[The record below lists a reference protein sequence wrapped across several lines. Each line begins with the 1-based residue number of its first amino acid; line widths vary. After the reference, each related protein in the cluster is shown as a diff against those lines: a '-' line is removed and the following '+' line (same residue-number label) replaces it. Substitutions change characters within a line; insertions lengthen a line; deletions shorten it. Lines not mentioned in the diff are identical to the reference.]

1 MSHNDRRYCPST
13 SHLPRIAAVLTVIVL
28 LSGVGGAVNTITFN
42 ASQTI
47 DFDITTTDLGTYNQT
62 GLNLHNNDL
71 YNFFAADQCTG
82 SEVVS
87 EVYSNGSYACTDI
100 STYDTDTDD
109 QNLSEVLA
117 QGNVANNTIDMDG
130 NDILKPDEL
139 RTGDRNI
146 VVRDSSNGQDIARF
160 NEGGNVEV
168 PNGRLGVGT
177 SPNSRLDLDAGS
189 VSNYDTLAQFSYSD
203 DSGDEQPLEVMA
215 ANTSE
220 NTFED
225 MFALRYYLRGSKDG
239 TYSGINFH
247 RGGSYRGEYLS
258 FDTNGT
264 QAMQIDSSQ
273 NVDIPN
279 GNLLASGSSS
289 AGETALSIESSDG
302 ESLDFIETSSGA
314 QNNIALQNPDGVTV
328 FRWPDSV
335 STTWVTT
342 DLEMRSNSKIRT
354 GRNSGS
360 ETGFYDSQNSQNI
373 LLAKEGGNVQIP
385 NGNLNMSSN
394 AIQNIGSSQTSFTE
408 SGQLNLSD
416 GTEVVYGAGSR
427 PSFSTKYSPGLDG
440 GSFVIREEDAGFN
453 SFYIEDGTGRAHLT
467 NDRLDLE
474 GRSAGLA
481 LNIESNGDISLGR
494 DILAPSN
501 SNTRFKT
508 GGGGSN
514 KIAIYDKNNSQE
526 IATFTEG
533 GNVQIPNGGLTVDST
548 VTSNR
553 LHTNVVGTESFS
565 NLYLDVGD
573 NTGSILLRDANN
585 DPIIK
590 ANHGGNVEIPN
601 GNLDVS
607 GQFSTGSTNCGTNE
621 YIGGDGG
628 CKTDSTGTDDQT
640 LSEVLSQGNSAG
652 SSNIDLNSNNIRGIG
667 NLYSSAGLDIYS
679 GAGGRILLRSRGSG
693 GVLGWYDD
701 YNNRWVQ
708 KYNNGGDLL
717 LDPVGNVK
725 LRIADLDM
733 GGNSITGTD
742 SLEFDG
748 GIEAGTGAVTT
759 GRSDQTAVGNGANA
773 TGTYASAFGYD
784 ASASQIYASAVG
796 YGADATAGS
805 ALAVGYD
812 TSASAS
818 SASAFGSYAD
828 ASADSAL
835 AVGRDTSASADSA
848 LAVGS
853 SAYASADSA
862 SAVGYGA
869 YASASYASAFGSY
882 ADATAEG
889 AVAIGYAANAP
900 NQYEATFGNLGNQ
913 YRGGPLDVNIT
924 GNLTVHENL
933 EVYGG
938 TKNFVQQ
945 VNESHEVVY
954 TSSESSEAVVEWSN
968 VTTVEDDGTRI
979 AFPPHLDLVMSD
991 VEDFHVYATPVE
1003 SLADVGVFNKTDT
1016 GFTLKASSPTQVD
1029 FHLRGV
1035 RKGYE
1040 DKPVV
1045 RRRK

>member
-1 MSHNDRRYCPST
+1 MRHNDRRYCPST
-13 SHLPRIAAVLTVIVL
+13 SHLLRIAAVLAVIVL

-47 DFDITTTDLGTYNQT
+47 DFDITTADLGTYNQT

-87 EVYSNGSYACTDI
+87 EIYSNGSYACTDI

-109 QNLSEVLA
+109 QNLSEVLT
-117 QGNVANNTIDMDG
+117 QGNVANQTIEFNG
-130 NDILKPDEL
+130 GIEI
-139 RTGDRNI
+139 G
-146 VVRDSSNGQDIARF
+146 DSSTTVGGNPQAVAVGSSANASGSYASAFGSRASASGDSALAVGPYASASGYASAVGSSAEASEDSALAVGSYTDASAEYASAVGTYADATRDYASAFGYYTYASGYYASAVGSYASAAANGAVAIGHKANAPNRYEATFGNLGAEKLDVNVTGNLTVHGSGGLDVLNGSVNMNGNNLALNGGYLSNDGG
-160 NEGGNVEV
+160 NEGLQIDNSGNVE
-168 PNGRLGVGT
+168 
-177 SPNSRLDLDAGS
+177 
-189 VSNYDTLAQFSYSD
+189 
-203 DSGDEQPLEVMA
+203 
-215 ANTSE
+215 
-220 NTFED
+220 
-225 MFALRYYLRGSKDG
+225 
-239 TYSGINFH
+239 
-247 RGGSYRGEYLS
+247 
-258 FDTNGT
+258 
-264 QAMQIDSSQ
+264 
-273 NVDIPN
+273 IPN
-279 GNLLASGSSS
+279 GKLDVDYAGEAAVFGASSPGQRYVRFRDSGQYGSTVGYSNSIGNGATIVQSGAGKDLALSVDNGTFGSGTNALLA
-289 AGETALSIESSDG
+289 D
-302 ESLDFIETSSGA
+302 
-314 QNNIALQNPDGVTV
+314 
-328 FRWPDSV
+328 
-335 STTWVTT
+335 
-342 DLEMRSNSKIRT
+342 
-354 GRNSGS
+354 
-360 ETGFYDSQNSQNI
+360 
-373 LLAKEGGNVQIP
+373 P
-385 NGNLNMSSN
+385 N
-394 AIQNIGSSQTSFTE
+394 A
-408 SGQLNLSD
+408 
-416 GTEVVYGAGSR
+416 
-427 PSFSTKYSPGLDG
+427 
-440 GSFVIREEDAGFN
+440 
-453 SFYIEDGTGRAHLT
+453 
-467 NDRLDLE
+467 
-474 GRSAGLA
+474 
-481 LNIESNGDISLGR
+481 
-494 DILAPSN
+494 
-501 SNTRFKT
+501 
-508 GGGGSN
+508 
-514 KIAIYDKNNSQE
+514 
-526 IATFTEG
+526 
-533 GNVQIPNGGLTVDST
+533 
-548 VTSNR
+548 
-553 LHTNVVGTESFS
+553 
-565 NLYLDVGD
+565 
-573 NTGSILLRDANN
+573 
-585 DPIIK
+585 
-590 ANHGGNVEIPN
+590 NVEIPN

-679 GAGGRILLRSRGSG
+679 GAGGRVLLRSRGSG

-773 TGTYASAFGYD
+773 TGNFASAFGND
-784 ASASQIYASAVG
+784 ASASQIYASAFG

-869 YASASYASAFGSY
+869 YASASSASAFGSY